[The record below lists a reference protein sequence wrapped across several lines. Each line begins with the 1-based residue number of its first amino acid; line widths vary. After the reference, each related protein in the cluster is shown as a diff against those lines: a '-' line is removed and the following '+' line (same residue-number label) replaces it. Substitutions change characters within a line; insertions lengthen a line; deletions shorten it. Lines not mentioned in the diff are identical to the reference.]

1 MKKNVW
7 VCFLMVF
14 ILVLLPV
21 GLFGQEEDEE
31 EGEPPVQ
38 ARPDPRAWE
47 ALKNMEILKT
57 IHIKEV
63 QQGNVLEFDM
73 TKIKE
78 ALEKAKINV
87 KVTIEYIN
95 SNGLVYKLGT
105 YAPSFASAKRSSPIN
120 QRLIN
125 PQPEPPKSRS
135 AKRSSPVNQRLINP
149 QPEPPRFHNIPIL
162 KRLKT
167 GTAMKTA
174 MALKGKAVLV
184 FKDIKGQVKVTIEQK
199 TLRKIKS
206 IPILK
211 KSIKQK

>member
-21 GLFGQEEDEE
+21 SLFSQEEGEDEE
-31 EGEPPVQ
+31 GEGEPPTQ
-38 ARPDPRAWE
+38 ARPDPRAWA
-47 ALKNMEILKT
+47 ALKNMAALKT

-63 QQGNVLEFDM
+63 LKGNVLEFDM

-87 KVTIEYIN
+87 KVTVEYIN

-105 YAPSFASAKRSSPIN
+105 YAPSFRRVKRSSPIN
-120 QRLIN
+120 
-125 PQPEPPKSRS
+125 K
-135 AKRSSPVNQRLINP
+135 RLINP
-149 QPEPPRFHNIPIL
+149 QPEPPRFHSIPIL
-162 KRLKT
+162 KRLKRS
-167 GTAMKTA
+167 TAMRQAA
-174 MALKGKAVLV
+174 MALKGKALLV
-184 FKDIKGQVKVTIEQK
+184 FKDIKGQIKATVEQK
-199 TLRKIKS
+199 TLQKIKT

-211 KSIKQK
+211 RSIKQK

>member
-21 GLFGQEEDEE
+21 SLFSQEEGEDEE
-31 EGEPPVQ
+31 GEGEPIQ

-47 ALKNMEILKT
+47 ALKKMEALKT

-63 QQGNVLEFDM
+63 QKGKVLEFDL

-78 ALEKAKINV
+78 ALEKAKINEN
-87 KVTIEYIN
+87 VTVEYIA
-95 SNGLVYKLGT
+95 SNGLVYNLGT
-105 YAPSFASAKRSSPIN
+105 YAPSFRRVKRSSHIN
-120 QRLIN
+120 KRLIN
-125 PQPEPPKSRS
+125 PQPEPPGF
-135 AKRSSPVNQRLINP
+135 P
-149 QPEPPRFHNIPIL
+149 NIPIL
-162 KRLKT
+162 KRVKKS
-167 GTAMKTA
+167 AAIKQAA
-174 MALKGKAVLV
+174 MASKGKALVV
-184 FKDIKGQVKVTIEQK
+184 FKDIKGQIKAAIEQK
-199 TLRKIKS
+199 TLQKVKS

>member
-21 GLFGQEEDEE
+21 SLFSQEEEE
-31 EGEPPVQ
+31 EEEPVQ

-47 ALKNMEILKT
+47 ALKNMETLTT
-57 IHIKEV
+57 ISIKEL
-63 QQGNVLEFDM
+63 QKGTVLEFDM

-87 KVTIEYIN
+87 KVIVEYIN

-105 YAPSFASAKRSSPIN
+105 YAPSFRSVKRSSPIN
-120 QRLIN
+120 
-125 PQPEPPKSRS
+125 K
-135 AKRSSPVNQRLINP
+135 RLINP
-149 QPEPPRFHNIPIL
+149 QPEPPRFHDIPIL
-162 KRLKT
+162 KRLKAS
-167 GTAMKTA
+167 TAIKQAA
-174 MALKGKAVLV
+174 MVSKGKAFLV
-184 FKDIKGQVKVTIEQK
+184 FKDINGQIKAAVEQK

-211 KSIKQK
+211 ESIKQK

>member
-21 GLFGQEEDEE
+21 SLLSQEDEE
-31 EGEPPVQ
+31 EEDPVQ
-38 ARPDPRAWE
+38 TRPDPRAWE
-47 ALKNMEILKT
+47 ALKNMAALKT

-63 QQGNVLEFDM
+63 KKGNVLEFDM
-73 TKIKE
+73 TKIKQ

-87 KVTIEYIN
+87 KVTVEYIN
-95 SNGLVYKLGT
+95 SNGLVFKLGT
-105 YAPSFASAKRSSPIN
+105 YAPSFRSVKRSSPIN
-120 QRLIN
+120 KRLF
-125 PQPEPPKSRS
+125 
-135 AKRSSPVNQRLINP
+135 NP

-162 KRLKT
+162 KRLKMS
-167 GTAMKTA
+167 AAIKQA
-174 MALKGKAVLV
+174 SMASKGKAFLV
-184 FKDIKGQVKVTIEQK
+184 FKDIKGQIKAAVEQK
-199 TLRKIKS
+199 TLQKVKS